1 MDARKKTQYVKH
13 AAILSAYIF
22 ILWGLYRFLFKL
34 PDEIEELIIKPLLW
48 LVPVYLLVRKE
59 GGGAKSVGITSKN
72 LFPSIY
78 LALGLGALF
87 VIEAVFI
94 NYLKYGGFEF
104 TANIGTMPI
113 LASLGLSFVTAFTEE
128 VTFRG
133 YIFNR
138 FWFATGREWMA
149 NITTSIIWALVHVPV
164 AFFVWKLS
172 FGAALV
178 YLFLTTIFG
187 IGSAFLF
194 ARTKNVFSSTI
205 LHVMWEWPIIL
216 FR

>member
-1 MDARKKTQYVKH
+1 MDASKKTQYLKH

-22 ILWGLYRFLFKL
+22 LLWGLYRLLFKL

-48 LVPVYLLVRKE
+48 LVPVAILVRKE
-59 GGGAKSVGITSKN
+59 GGGLQSVGITSKN

-87 VIEAVFI
+87 VLEALLI
-94 NYLKYGGFEF
+94 NYLKYGGFVF
-104 TANIGTMPI
+104 GANIGAMPI
-113 LASLGLSFVTAFTEE
+113 FASLGLSFATAFTEE

-138 FWFATGREWMA
+138 FWFATGKEWMA

-178 YLFLTTIFG
+178 YLLLTTVFG

-194 ARTKNVFSSTI
+194 ARTRNVLSSTI